1 MTKKN
6 YLLKLQVFLS
16 GAVVMILEIVGS
28 RFLAPIFGNTIY
40 VWGSLIGVVLSALA
54 LGYFY
59 GGKVADLKPN
69 KRLFSTIIFT
79 AGLLILTIPYFSPNI
94 LEFVL
99 LFEFDYRL
107 GPLIS
112 TIILLF
118 PSTFLLGMVS
128 PFAVKLLTLE
138 LENLGKV
145 AGNLYSL
152 STVGSIV
159 GTFLT
164 VFILI
169 PSFDIRSIILGSGL
183 TLMFISVFNLS
194 KQSKIIFFIILI
206 FLITPLTQFVVGLYA
221 NIGEILYQ
229 KDTFYNSLAV
239 VQNGDLRILYLN
251 GLPHSAMDIREPFKL
266 VFKYT
271 RFFELGLL
279 LNEEAKRVLFIGG
292 GGFSGPKY
300 FLKNYQDLLI
310 DVVEID
316 REVIS
321 VAKRF
326 FYLDENPRLK
336 IFEDDGRRYLQKNN
350 EDKYDVIIL
359 DAYSKT
365 YIPFHLMT
373 LEFFQLI
380 YDRLNNNGVVVSN
393 IIASFVGDSSE
404 MLWAQYKT
412 ISTIFPKI
420 YLFRASE
427 NEGLAVQNII
437 LVACKSECSFDD
449 YNETVIFALQ
459 NLWTNIPYLEEFP
472 IIKDNYAPVERLIS
486 PITGKPYSIE
496 LEGYNYS
503 FPSLLYSGSNLL
515 TLSILLILLIIWFL
529 TLPNSIKSI

>member
-1 MTKKN
+1 
-6 YLLKLQVFLS
+6 
-16 GAVVMILEIVGS
+16 MILEIVGS
-28 RFLAPIFGNTIY
+28 RLLAPIFGNTIY

-59 GGKVADLKPN
+59 GGKLADLKPS

-79 AGLLILTIPYFSPNI
+79 AGLLILTIPYFSPNL
-94 LEFVL
+94 LELVL
-99 LFEFDYRL
+99 LAGFDDRL

-118 PSTFLLGMVS
+118 PSTLLLGMVS

-138 LENLGKV
+138 LENLGKI

-164 VFILI
+164 VFVLI

-183 TLMFISVFNLS
+183 TLMFISIFNLS

-206 FLITPLTQFVVGLYA
+206 FLITPVSQFVAGLYV
-221 NIGEILYQ
+221 NVGEILYQ
-229 KDTFYNSLAV
+229 RETFYNSLAV
-239 VQNGDLRILYLN
+239 IQNGDLRILYLN
-251 GLPHSAMDIREPFKL
+251 GLPHSAMDIKEPFKL

-271 RFFELGLL
+271 RFFELGVL
-279 LNEEAKRVLFIGG
+279 LNEEANRVLFIGG

-300 FLKNYQDLLI
+300 FLKNYPDLLI

-316 REVIS
+316 GEVIN

-326 FYLDENPRLK
+326 FYLDENPRLR
-336 IFEDDGRRYLQKNN
+336 IFEDDGRRYLQKN

-373 LEFFQLI
+373 LEFFQI
-380 YDRLNNNGVVVSN
+380 VYNRLNEDGVVVSN

-404 MLWAQYKT
+404 MLWSQYKT
-412 ISTIFPKI
+412 IASVFPKV
-420 YLFRASE
+420 YLFRAAE

-437 LVACKSECSFDD
+437 LVACKSDCSLNKKD
-449 YNETVIFALQ
+449 TQFALQ

-472 IIKDNYAPVERLIS
+472 IIKDNYAPVERLIN

-496 LEGYNYS
+496 LEGYDSS

-515 TLSILLILLIIWFL
+515 TLSILIILLITWFFA
-529 TLPNSIKSI
+529 LPNNIKSLF